1 MDALCHYLSHEKRL
15 TVNMNNINQSEN
27 INIHFNKVSQTNF
40 VDDHTPLAPTPSAAG
55 AAQFLDQLLPKTAG
69 VSSPEQVLI
78 EEIKKRHLATMNTD
92 LSFDSLSAGGL
103 SPEDVLTLQKNVLN
117 ANVNVD
123 VVSKLASLLSTSATK
138 LVSMQ

>member
-1 MDALCHYLSHEKRL
+1 
-15 TVNMNNINQSEN
+15 MNNINQSEN

-92 LSFDSLSAGGL
+92 SSFDALSAGGL

-123 VVSKLASLLSTSATK
+123 VVSKLASLLSTSVTK

>member
-92 LSFDSLSAGGL
+92 LSFDALSAGGL
-103 SPEDVLTLQKNVLN
+103 LPEDVLTLQKNVLN

-123 VVSKLASLLSTSATK
+123 VVSKLASLLSTSVTK

>member
-1 MDALCHYLSHEKRL
+1 MHYAITSLMKMRL
-15 TVNMNNINQSEN
+15 TVNMNNINQSE
-27 INIHFNKVSQTNF
+27 NIHFNKVSQTNF

-92 LSFDSLSAGGL
+92 LSFDALSAGGL

-123 VVSKLASLLSTSATK
+123 VVSKLASLLSTSVTK

>member
-1 MDALCHYLSHEKRL
+1 MDALYHYLSHEKRL

-92 LSFDSLSAGGL
+92 S
-103 SPEDVLTLQKNVLN
+103 
-117 ANVNVD
+117 
-123 VVSKLASLLSTSATK
+123 
-138 LVSMQ
+138 VSMPYLQVDSRQKMCSHYKRMCSTQTSMLMSYPS

>member
-1 MDALCHYLSHEKRL
+1 QL
-15 TVNMNNINQSEN
+15 
-27 INIHFNKVSQTNF
+27 NKAPQTNF
-40 VDDHTPLAPTPSAAG
+40 VDEHTSLASAPSAAG

-78 EEIKKRHLATMNTD
+78 EEIKKRHLATMNSD
-92 LSFDSLSAGGL
+92 LSFDALSAGGL

-123 VVSKLASLLSTSATK
+123 VVSKLASLLSTSVTK

>member
-1 MDALCHYLSHEKRL
+1 MDVLCPCLFHKKRL

-27 INIHFNKVSQTNF
+27 INIQLNKASQTNF
-40 VDDHTPLAPTPSAAG
+40 VDEHTPLAPAPSAAG

-78 EEIKKRHLATMNTD
+78 EEIKQRHLATMNSD
-92 LSFDSLSAGGL
+92 LSALSAGGL

-123 VVSKLASLLSTSATK
+123 VVSKLASLLSTSVTK

>member
-1 MDALCHYLSHEKRL
+1 MS
-15 TVNMNNINQSEN
+15 NINQSE
-27 INIHFNKVSQTNF
+27 NIHFNKVSQTNF
-40 VDDHTPLAPTPSAAG
+40 VDEHTPLAPTPSAAG

-92 LSFDSLSAGGL
+92 LSFDTLSAGGL

-123 VVSKLASLLSTSATK
+123 VVSKLASLLSTSVTK

>member
-1 MDALCHYLSHEKRL
+1 
-15 TVNMNNINQSEN
+15 MNNINQSEN
-27 INIHFNKVSQTNF
+27 INIQLNKAPQTNF
-40 VDDHTPLAPTPSAAG
+40 VDEHTSLASAPSAAG

-78 EEIKKRHLATMNTD
+78 EEIKKRHLATMNSD
-92 LSFDSLSAGGL
+92 LSFDALSAGGF

-123 VVSKLASLLSTSATK
+123 VVSKLASLLSTSVTK

>member
-1 MDALCHYLSHEKRL
+1 
-15 TVNMNNINQSEN
+15 MNNINQSEN

-92 LSFDSLSAGGL
+92 LSFDALSAGGL
-103 SPEDVLTLQKNVLN
+103 SAEDVLTLQKNVLN

-123 VVSKLASLLSTSATK
+123 VVSKLASLLSTSVTK

>member
-1 MDALCHYLSHEKRL
+1 
-15 TVNMNNINQSEN
+15 MNNINQSEN

-92 LSFDSLSAGGL
+92 LSFDVLSAGGL

-123 VVSKLASLLSTSATK
+123 VVSKLASLLSTSVTK

>member
-92 LSFDSLSAGGL
+92 LSFDALSAGGL
-103 SPEDVLTLQKNVLN
+103 SAEDVLTLQKNVLN

-123 VVSKLASLLSTSATK
+123 VVSKLASLLSTSVTK

>member
-1 MDALCHYLSHEKRL
+1 
-15 TVNMNNINQSEN
+15 MNNINQSEN

-92 LSFDSLSAGGL
+92 LSFDALSAGRL

-123 VVSKLASLLSTSATK
+123 VVSKLASLLSTSVTK

>member
-1 MDALCHYLSHEKRL
+1 
-15 TVNMNNINQSEN
+15 MNNINQSEN
-27 INIHFNKVSQTNF
+27 INIQLNKASQTNF
-40 VDDHTPLAPTPSAAG
+40 VDEHTPLAPAPSAAG

-78 EEIKKRHLATMNTD
+78 EEIKKRHLATMNSD
-92 LSFDSLSAGGL
+92 FSFDALSAGGL

-123 VVSKLASLLSTSATK
+123 VVSKLASLLSTSVTK

>member
-1 MDALCHYLSHEKRL
+1 MDVLCPCLFHKKRL

-27 INIHFNKVSQTNF
+27 INIQLNKASQTNF
-40 VDDHTPLAPTPSAAG
+40 VDEHTPLAPAPSAAG

-78 EEIKKRHLATMNTD
+78 EEIKKRHLATMNSD
-92 LSFDSLSAGGL
+92 LRFDALSAGGL

-123 VVSKLASLLSTSATK
+123 VVSKLASLLSTSVTK

>member
-92 LSFDSLSAGGL
+92 LSFDVLSAGGL

-123 VVSKLASLLSTSATK
+123 VVSKLASLLSTSVTK

>member
-1 MDALCHYLSHEKRL
+1 MS
-15 TVNMNNINQSEN
+15 NINQSE
-27 INIHFNKVSQTNF
+27 NIHFNKVSQTNF
-40 VDDHTPLAPTPSAAG
+40 VDEHTPLAPTPSAAG

-69 VSSPEQVLI
+69 VSYPEQVII

-92 LSFDSLSAGGL
+92 LSFDALSAGGL

-123 VVSKLASLLSTSATK
+123 VVSKLASLLSTSVTK

>member
-1 MDALCHYLSHEKRL
+1 
-15 TVNMNNINQSEN
+15 MNNINQSEN

-92 LSFDSLSAGGL
+92 LNFDALSAGGL

-123 VVSKLASLLSTSATK
+123 VVSKLASLLSTSVTK

>member
-1 MDALCHYLSHEKRL
+1 
-15 TVNMNNINQSEN
+15 MNNINQSEN

-92 LSFDSLSAGGL
+92 LSFDALSAGGL

-123 VVSKLASLLSTSATK
+123 VVSKLA
-138 LVSMQ
+138 